1 MDTRYGMLKDVGID
15 IVELTDNMGFDDK
28 MIEYVF
34 KAFLKDDNFE
44 KLCKSIE
51 CKDYE
56 TAFLAAH
63 TLKGVLS
70 NLAIKN
76 LQLLCSNIVEKLRHK
91 DYDNI
96 DCEFKEF
103 CNMYNEIRDTIME
116 VYDE

>member
-1 MDTRYGMLKDVGID
+1 MELRYEILNKAGID
-15 IVELTDNMGFDDK
+15 IAELLENMGYNDAVVEH
-28 MIEYVF
+28 IF
-34 KAFLKDDNFE
+34 KAFLKDDNYE
-44 KLCKSIE
+44 KLCKSLE
-51 CKDYE
+51 SKDYE

>member
-1 MDTRYGMLKDVGID
+1 MDSRYGRLKDAGID
-15 IVELTDNMGFDDK
+15 IVELTDSMGFDDK
-28 MIEYVF
+28 MMEYVF
-34 KAFLKDDNFE
+34 NYE

-70 NLAIKN
+70 NLEIKN
-76 LQLLCSNIVEKLRHK
+76 LQVVCSNLVEKLRHK

-96 DCEFKEF
+96 DCEFEEF